1 MNRTIPE
8 LFTDMPW
15 STDQVLRLTQDRAAQ
30 LGLKTGLLQPW
41 RDVDTLADLEAL
53 IEACAAETKKPKNER
68 VFSDRTAGVLQTL
81 AKRLRSRA

>member
-1 MNRTIPE
+1 
-8 LFTDMPW
+8 MPW

-30 LGLKTGLLQPW
+30 IGLKTALLQPW

-53 IEACAAETKKPKNER
+53 IVACAAETKKPKNER